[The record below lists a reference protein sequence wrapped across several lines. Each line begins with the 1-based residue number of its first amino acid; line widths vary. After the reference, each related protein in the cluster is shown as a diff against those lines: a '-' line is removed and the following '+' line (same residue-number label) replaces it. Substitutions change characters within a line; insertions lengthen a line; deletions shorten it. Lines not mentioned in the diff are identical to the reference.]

1 MGKRNKSS
9 SSSEENESP
18 LKKLREEAGLS
29 QQELASGIGVGV
41 TTVSRWERGVSEAML
56 TVPQM
61 KALCK
66 ILGKSIEELPD
77 EFGAQKRSV
86 EAEG

>member
-1 MGKRNKSS
+1 VVKKNNSNL
-9 SSSEENESP
+9 EENQSP

-29 QQELASGIGVGV
+29 QQELATRIGVAV
-41 TTVSRWERGVSEAML
+41 ATISRWERGAPAML

-66 ILGKSIEELPD
+66 IFGKSIEELPD
-77 EFGAQKRSV
+77 EFGPPKRGV
-86 EAEG
+86 EGKG